1 MFEAGIVDSANVAKS
16 TLIDS
21 ISLCCVLVEVEIG
34 IARADKNLS
43 TVSLKD
49 LNKKY
54 SL

>member
-1 MFEAGIVDSANVAKS
+1 MFAAGIVDSVTVGKS

-21 ISLCCVLVEVEIG
+21 ISLCSVLVEVEIG
-34 IARADKNLS
+34 VMREDSNVS
-43 TVSLKD
+43 SVSLKA